1 MKQFPRSAVIPL
13 FAALLLSSC
22 GDDPLLVEK
31 HEKQKAEITRLAG
44 ELALIEEKL
53 KNMPPDVSE
62 DLEKAKALSVKQTA
76 EVARLEGEISELE
89 DRKRSL
95 QKEFDLYR
103 AKYQT
108 K

>member
-1 MKQFPRSAVIPL
+1 MKQFPRSAFIPL
-13 FAALLLSSC
+13 FAAVLLSSC
-22 GDDPLLVEK
+22 GEDPQLVEK
-31 HEKQKAEITRLAG
+31 HEKQKAEITRLSG
-44 ELALIEEKL
+44 EIALIGEKL
-53 KNMPPDVSE
+53 KNMPPDVTE
-62 DLEKAKALSVKQTA
+62 DLEKAKELAVKQEA
-76 EVARLEGEISELE
+76 DVARLEGEISELE